1 MDLDLL
7 LTDVDDDL
15 LAKALE
21 VQGFNA
27 GTESISA
34 RNDRGAAPLSYT
46 QQRLWFLQQ
55 LDPKSTAYN
64 SLCVFKVT
72 GEISVPCFQRAFQ
85 LLIERHQ
92 VLASTFKQEGSEP
105 LQRVSEQQVEIQLI
119 DIGHLPAKHQSA
131 QLDDWIQQESERPF
145 DLSLEIPI
153 RVSII
158 RQAGD
163 SAFLLLSLHHIVTDA
178 WTMGTLLRDFSA
190 CYHAAYG
197 NKQPELAVLPIQYAD
212 YAVWQKKWLA
222 GERLDEQLKYW
233 KGYVSGCPFS
243 IDLMTDFPR
252 PVVQSSEGGREVF
265 DLPQQLA
272 ADVRL
277 MCQQQNTS
285 PFALFMAVWQVLL
298 WRYSRQNNFLVGVP
312 NANRHRIEVEDLVG
326 CFINTQVFRAALD
339 GNLTCSQLIEKLITD
354 VANAQNYQDLPFD
367 LLVEKLEEERDT
379 SRNPLFQV
387 MFNFQSEMIT
397 GLPGDELKLPGARL
411 TSVMEPDPGAKC
423 DLALNI
429 HTEGGGFSGSIQYG
443 TALFKPDTITKI
455 IRHYIHL
462 LEVMV
467 SQPDTRL
474 CNLQLLDQTER
485 DELAQVESLTADYG
499 LADSWLNRFA
509 EQVQSKPES
518 IVVSDDQGEMTFA
531 ELDGLSSQVAA
542 SLQQTGVGPDDVVAI
557 LAERNR
563 GFIVSL
569 VGILKA
575 GAAWLPLSPTQP
587 AARWQQVLD
596 GAQVK
601 AVLADEQHLAEV
613 EQALP
618 KGAPVLNY
626 QSLLAGKGEYTQVTE
641 QPGQLAYVLF
651 TSGSTGTPKGV
662 MVSREGMLNNML
674 AKVTPL
680 GLSET
685 DVIAQTAGQCF
696 DICVWQMLTAP
707 ILGCRVHIVDEE
719 TVRDPQGLTASLN
732 QQGVTITELV
742 PSLLQAVLETETDT
756 LTSLRWV
763 LPTGEALPP
772 ALATSWFSHYPHIPL
787 MNAYGPA
794 ECADDVAFAP
804 LYAAPDE
811 SVVNMPIG
819 LPTANASLYVVDD
832 ALNRVPTGVVGELA
846 VGGVGVGRGYREEP
860 GKTAALFVPN
870 PFSDKG
876 ERLYL
881 TGDLVKRGADGQLEY
896 IGRKDFQ
903 VKIRGQ
909 RIELG
914 EIEAA
919 LEKQGGVKQAV
930 VTASEVGS
938 SQHLVAYISGDA
950 AADSEL
956 KQQLSEVLPGYMV
969 PSLIVRLAQLPLSSN
984 GKVDR
989 KALPAPDFSAV
1000 QKQYQAPETE
1010 TEYRLAVIW
1019 QELLQVEQVGRT
1031 DNFFELGGHSLLAT
1045 RLVSQ
1050 IERQMGKQLSLIS
1063 VFETPTLMSQAQ
1075 ALEESEESRL
1085 PALVK
1090 VPRSD
1095 RMPLSFAQQRMW
1107 MLEQLEGGQTYLM
1120 PGALKLEGQL
1130 DVKALEQSFSDLVE
1144 RHEALRT
1151 RIVVE
1156 AGESYQCID
1165 EAQAFSLGY
1174 DDLSES
1180 ATKEGQLATLIEGNA
1195 REVFDLSQAPLFRAR
1210 LVKLNEGEHVLLYAL
1225 HHIIGD
1231 EWSGQLL
1238 IEEMSQAYSSRLS
1251 GYAPQ
1256 WPVLDVQYV
1265 DYAVW
1270 QREWLQGEVLELQL
1284 AYWRGE
1290 LGEQHPVLEL
1300 PYDYA
1305 RPAAQ
1310 SFAGDSIAFVLPD
1323 ELSLQVQSFSRKQG
1337 FTLFQ
1342 FMLACFQVL
1351 LAKYSGQQEVRVGV
1365 PIANRTHGETE
1376 GLVGC
1381 FINTQVMALS
1391 LSGSDSLLSL
1401 LNQTKAKAIAAQAH
1415 QEIPFE
1421 KLVEELNVPRD
1432 LSYSPLFQVM
1442 FNLQQAAVGKQ
1453 SLELDRLTLTALKDK
1468 NTTAKFDLTLD
1479 MTEEAGALSGSFE
1492 YCTALF
1498 KPGSIGQLIRHYIHL
1513 LDVMVSQPDT
1523 RLCNLQLLDQ
1533 TERDELAQVESLSAD
1548 YGLADSW
1555 LNRFAE
1561 QVQSKPE
1568 SIVVSDDQGEMT
1580 FAELDGLSSQ
1590 VAASLQQTGVGPD
1603 DVVAILAE
1611 RNRGFIVSLVGIL
1624 KAGAAWLP
1632 LSPTQPAARWQ
1643 QVLDGAQVK
1652 AVLADEQQL
1661 VEAEQAL
1668 TKGAPVLNYQSLLA
1682 GKGEYTQVT
1691 EQPGQLAYVLFTS
1704 GSTGTPKGVMVS
1716 REGMLNNMLAKVTPL
1731 GLSETDV
1738 IAQTAGQCFDI
1749 CVWQMLTAPILG
1761 CRVHIVDEETVR
1773 DPQGLTASLN
1783 QQGVTI
1789 TELVPSLLQA
1799 VLETETDT
1807 LTSLRWVL
1815 PTGEA
1820 LPPALATS
1828 WFSHYPHIP
1837 LMNAYG
1843 PAECADDVAFAPL
1856 YAAPDESV
1864 VNMPIGLPTAN
1875 ASLYVVDD
1883 ALNRVPTGVVG
1894 ELAVGGVGVGR
1905 GYREEPG
1912 KTAALFVPNPF
1923 SDKGERLYLTG
1934 DLVKRGADG
1943 QLEYIGRKDFQVK
1956 IRGQRIELGEIEAA
1970 LEKQGGVKQAVVTAS
1985 EVGSSQ
1991 HLVAY
1996 ISGDA
2001 AADSELKQQLSEVL
2015 PGYMVPSLIVRLAQ
2029 LPLSSNG
2036 KVDRKALPAPDF
2048 SAVQKEYQAP
2058 ETETEYRL
2066 AVIWQELLQVE
2077 QVGRTDNFFELGGH
2091 SLLATRLVSQIE
2103 RQMNKQLT
2111 LKAVFEAPTLMGQA
2125 RELKESVASQLPK
2138 LTRANRSKT
2147 MPLSYAQQRLWIVDQ
2162 LEGVGTAYNMPVLL
2176 KISGELQVTALERAI
2191 ALLIKRH
2198 EILRTTYIERN
2209 DEPVQI
2215 IGEGEEFNLTIHD
2228 ITELDEQAQ
2237 QRALIA
2243 AEVNTEFDLASSLM
2257 LKASLIKQGKNS
2269 FILTL
2274 VTHHIASDDWSM
2286 QVMANDLIQLY
2297 SALSQGR
2304 TADASELTVQYA
2316 DFAVWQ
2322 KQCLQG
2328 AYLSRTKAFWRDY
2341 MYGAPQVLDLPLDFA
2356 RVNTQE
2362 REGGKVELLIDKR
2375 LTQELNELAT
2385 QHQVSLFMLL
2395 LASFNLTLHR
2405 TRGLK
2410 DIVLGT
2416 DLAGRTDSQ
2425 LERLIG
2431 FFINVLP
2438 VRIKLDGAISFSE
2451 LLRQVKVNTL
2461 AVFDNQ
2467 HMPFDLL
2474 VDTLKP
2480 ERNKHYQPI
2489 VQSLFVMQNV
2499 QKAKVEVPG
2508 LEISSLQENESESK
2522 FEMATFVSEQD
2533 GVIGVNCTYR
2543 KALFKE
2549 ASVQH
2554 LMSNYLHILEQLVRK
2569 PERLLSQFDVLESKE
2584 KNATATK
2591 TLKSKGSKL
2600 GKLRKLKTKATL

>member
-7 LTDVDDDL
+7 LTDVDDVL
-15 LAKALE
+15 LAQVLE
-21 VQGFNA
+21 DQGFSNKIE
-27 GTESISA
+27 TIQP
-34 RNDRGAAPLSYT
+34 RNCCGPAPLSYA

-55 LDPKSTAYN
+55 LEPDSTNYN
-64 SLCVFKVT
+64 LLRSYRVDGVIDLVLL
-72 GEISVPCFQRAFQ
+72 QQAFQ
-85 LLIERHQ
+85 MLVEHHQ
-92 VLASTFKQEGSEP
+92 VLASIFDEDEGEP
-105 LQRVSEQQVEIQLI
+105 YQQFSTQQVEVHCVDICHLTTEQQILQLQR
-119 DIGHLPAKHQSA
+119 LKR
-131 QLDDWIQQESERPF
+131 QEAERAF
-145 DLSLEIPI
+145 NLKVDLPI
-153 RVSII
+153 RVSVILLTK
-158 RQAGD
+158 QNAC
-163 SAFLLLSLHHIVTDA
+163 LLLNLHHIVTDA
-178 WTMGTLLRDFSA
+178 WSTDILLQDFVA
-190 CYHAAYG
+190 CYR
-197 NKQPELAVLPIQYAD
+197 AVLLGKETTLPPLSVQYSD
-212 YAVWQKKWLA
+212 YAVWQKQWLT
-222 GERLDEQLKYW
+222 GDTLNRQLDYW
-233 KGYVSGCPFS
+233 SGYLSGCPLA
-243 IDLMTDFPR
+243 IELPTNLPR
-252 PVVQSSEGGREVF
+252 PSVQSNAG
-265 DLPQQLA
+265 DLVEFKLPPRLADQLAVNCQQL
-272 ADVRL
+272 
-277 MCQQQNTS
+277 NIS
-285 PFALFMAVWQVLL
+285 PFAVFMSAWQILL
-298 WRYSRQNNFLVGVP
+298 WRYSSQQDFLVGVP
-312 NANRHRIEVEDLVG
+312 NANRHRVEVEELVG
-326 CFINTQVFRAALD
+326 CFINTQVFRAELS
-339 GNLTCSQLIEKLITD
+339 GELTCAEVVEK
-354 VANAQNYQDLPFD
+354 VAGDNVHAQNYQDLPFD
-367 LLVEKLEEERDT
+367 LLVETLVVNRDS
-379 SRNPLFQV
+379 SRTPLFQV
-387 MFNFQSEMIT
+387 MFNFQAIT
-397 GLPGDELKLPGARL
+397 NKSPGSLSLPGISFEGEPELTGSSKFDL
-411 TSVMEPDPGAKC
+411 T
-423 DLALNI
+423 LNI
-429 HTEGGGFSGSIQYG
+429 YSKADGFIGDIEYC
-443 TALFKPDTITKI
+443 TALFNQETIKQI

-462 LEVMV
+462 LDVMV

-485 DELAQVESLTADYG
+485 DELAQVESLSADYG

-1310 SFAGDSIAFVLPD
+1310 SFAGDSIDF
-1323 ELSLQVQSFSRKQG
+1323 ELSSELTGQLTSVCNKLSVTPYQFLLTG
-1337 FTLFQ
+1337 FQ
-1342 FMLACFQVL
+1342 IL
-1351 LAKYSGQQEVRVGV
+1351 LARYSGQERILVGT
-1365 PIANRTHGETE
+1365 PIANRAKTE
-1376 GLVGC
+1376 LESVVGC
-1381 FINTQVMALS
+1381 FINTQVMKLD
-1391 LSGSDSLLSL
+1391 LNESDSGKVLLEQVKRFAIQAQQHRDVPFELLVETICGQRDPAITPLFQAMFNFIVSEQTDETADLPGLTATTIETSNPFAKFELLMTIEQGATYSGNLVYCADLFSRDTMEALVSAYQTLLQSFLANPGENWRKFALIGDMKAEEIQDFESSSDEFLFKQDIYQRFRSIALANSGKVAVIDKGERVFYDDLLFQVDNYASRLHHLGVSQGLRIAVMAQRRKEFVVGILAILKLGACYVPLEPTNPSERSEFILSDAGVSLLIAESQSEFNSLPKKCRFVPYSL
-1401 LNQTKAKAIAAQAH
+1401 LNETCINPVKEQK
-1415 QEIPFE
+1415 
-1421 KLVEELNVPRD
+1421 VE
-1432 LSYSPLFQVM
+1432 
-1442 FNLQQAAVGKQ
+1442 G
-1453 SLELDRLTLTALKDK
+1453 
-1468 NTTAKFDLTLD
+1468 
-1479 MTEEAGALSGSFE
+1479 
-1492 YCTALF
+1492 
-1498 KPGSIGQLIRHYIHL
+1498 
-1513 LDVMVSQPDT
+1513 
-1523 RLCNLQLLDQ
+1523 
-1533 TERDELAQVESLSAD
+1533 
-1548 YGLADSW
+1548 
-1555 LNRFAE
+1555 
-1561 QVQSKPE
+1561 
-1568 SIVVSDDQGEMT
+1568 
-1580 FAELDGLSSQ
+1580 
-1590 VAASLQQTGVGPD
+1590 
-1603 DVVAILAE
+1603 
-1611 RNRGFIVSLVGIL
+1611 
-1624 KAGAAWLP
+1624 
-1632 LSPTQPAARWQ
+1632 
-1643 QVLDGAQVK
+1643 
-1652 AVLADEQQL
+1652 
-1661 VEAEQAL
+1661 
-1668 TKGAPVLNYQSLLA
+1668 LLA
-1682 GKGEYTQVT
+1682 
-1691 EQPGQLAYVLFTS
+1691 AYIMYTS
-1704 GSTGTPKGVMVS
+1704 GSTGQPKGVEVS
-1716 REGMLNNMLAKVTPL
+1716 QQGIARLATGGSLPVNASSRVLCASSLAFDAATFEIFASLLNGAALVLFPDEHINFSRLNSLIEREQINVAWM
-1731 GLSETDV
+1731 
-1738 IAQTAGQCFDI
+1738 TAGLFDRYI
-1749 CVWQMLTAPILG
+1749 
-1761 CRVHIVDEETVR
+1761 E
-1773 DPQGLTASLN
+1773 
-1783 QQGVTI
+1783 
-1789 TELVPSLLQA
+1789 
-1799 VLETETDT
+1799 DT
-1807 LTSLRWVL
+1807 LSVPTSLRHLLVGGDTISVSSVKTASVKSQDL
-1815 PTGEA
+1815 CLING
-1820 LPPALATS
+1820 
-1828 WFSHYPHIP
+1828 
-1837 LMNAYG
+1837 YG
-1843 PAECADDVAFAPL
+1843 PTENTTFTTLSYDLINQVSRRSRL
-1856 YAAPDESV
+1856 
-1864 VNMPIGLPTAN
+1864 PIGKPISGTKV
-1875 ASLYVVDD
+1875 YVLDE
-1883 ALNRVPTGVVG
+1883 LHQRVPVGMPG
-1894 ELAVGGVGVGR
+1894 ELYTAGVGLAK
-1905 GYREEPG
+1905 GYINRD
-1912 KTAALFVPNPF
+1912 KLTNDKFVCLSCLGN
-1923 SDKGERLYLTG
+1923 ETRLYRTG
-1934 DLVKRGADG
+1934 DKVRWLADG
-1943 QLEYIGRKDFQVK
+1943 QLDFMGRADNQVK
-1956 IRGQRIELGEIEAA
+1956 VRGYRIELEEIEQVLLSHSSIKEATVIVVGERAA
-1970 LEKQGGVKQAVVTAS
+1970 DKFIA
-1985 EVGSSQ
+1985 
-1991 HLVAY
+1991 AY
-1996 ISGDA
+1996 IVFHTGYEWKSQQKIITDFISLNLPVFMRPSVL
-2001 AADSELKQQLSEVL
+2001 SELD
-2015 PGYMVPSLIVRLAQ
+2015 A
-2029 LPLSSNG
+2029 LPLNNNG
-2036 KVDRKALPAPDF
+2036 KVDKKSLPPAINQQGEHVHPIGDMERVI
-2048 SAVQKEYQAP
+2048 AE
-2058 ETETEYRL
+2058 
-2066 AVIWQELLQVE
+2066 IWQEVLVIE

-2091 SLLATRLVSQIE
+2091 SLSAVSFMAKLSKKVGLDAPMKLLFQYPNLADLAW
-2103 RQMNKQLT
+2103 QLT
-2111 LKAVFEAPTLMGQA
+2111 NQNVIQSGTLLNLAADPKLPLLFMVHGGGGHVNHYRPLAEKLGNCYSVIGVQS
-2125 RELKESVASQLPK
+2125 RELV
-2138 LTRANRSKT
+2138 
-2147 MPLSYAQQRLWIVDQ
+2147 
-2162 LEGVGTAYNMPVLL
+2162 
-2176 KISGELQVTALERAI
+2176 
-2191 ALLIKRH
+2191 
-2198 EILRTTYIERN
+2198 
-2209 DEPVQI
+2209 
-2215 IGEGEEFNLTIHD
+2215 
-2228 ITELDEQAQ
+2228 ELDYQ
-2237 QRALIA
+2237 
-2243 AEVNTEFDLASSLM
+2243 ASSLQSM
-2257 LKASLIKQGKNS
+2257 VEDYTQQIIEASKERAVNLMGWSDGCFISIGIERRLKGRGVSVDKLI
-2269 FILTL
+2269 L
-2274 VTHHIASDDWSM
+2274 VDGDM
-2286 QVMANDLIQLY
+2286 N
-2297 SALSQGR
+2297 
-2304 TADASELTVQYA
+2304 
-2316 DFAVWQ
+2316 
-2322 KQCLQG
+2322 
-2328 AYLSRTKAFWRDY
+2328 
-2341 MYGAPQVLDLPLDFA
+2341 
-2356 RVNTQE
+2356 RVNKLGFCGWKTC
-2362 REGGKVELLIDKR
+2362 VE
-2375 LTQELNELAT
+2375 NYP
-2385 QHQVSLFMLL
+2385 SLL
-2395 LASFNLTLHR
+2395 LLPKKISNKAKEKFQANYKEGIDYLLSVPNA
-2405 TRGLK
+2405 LK
-2410 DIVLGT
+2410 YGVDV
-2416 DLAGRTDSQ
+2416 
-2425 LERLIG
+2425 E
-2431 FFINVLP
+2431 V
-2438 VRIKLDGAISFSE
+2438 
-2451 LLRQVKVNTL
+2451 LRQKAYTLLDANYLLSGYEVLAPSTFFTLFLAERGYEIENENKWKV
-2461 AVFDNQ
+2461 FGGGICDI
-2467 HMPFDLL
+2467 
-2474 VDTLKP
+2474 
-2480 ERNKHYQPI
+2480 RI
-2489 VQSLFVMQNV
+2489 
-2499 QKAKVEVPG
+2499 VPG
-2508 LEISSLQENESESK
+2508 DHYSILNQPEFISEV
-2522 FEMATFVSEQD
+2522 T
-2533 GVIGVNCTYR
+2533 
-2543 KALFKE
+2543 
-2549 ASVQH
+2549 
-2554 LMSNYLHILEQLVRK
+2554 
-2569 PERLLSQFDVLESKE
+2569 
-2584 KNATATK
+2584 
-2591 TLKSKGSKL
+2591 GSICV
-2600 GKLRKLKTKATL
+2600 GD